1 MQLRKKEI
9 QSILIVAFIAALIF
23 SFNEWGIKN
32 FSVIIGLQN
41 LLLAFIFCLIIY
53 TVHAF
58 SQKLTANFFEHEVEF
73 THISIKKKI
82 KEIHRSITIPIGPL
96 ITFFITLISNGK
108 FIFLILN
115 SFDLKSNKTNRLGR
129 KWTNIKDFEEAQIA
143 LAGPLSDILLLILFK
158 LLLPLSF
165 VFSKG
170 MFIASTI
177 AIFNML
183 PLPKVDGSRIFFGS
197 RPLYVASLIFIIIF
211 VILIFQ
217 LSIIQTLILALI
229 LSLVVGILYLYK
241 LNN

>member
-9 QSILIVAFIAALIF
+9 QSILIVAFIAAFIF
-23 SFNEWGIKN
+23 SFNEWGIEN
-32 FSVIIGLQN
+32 FNITLGIQN
-41 LLLAFIFCLIIY
+41 LILAFVFCLIIY

-58 SQKLTANFFEHEVEF
+58 SQKFTANFYDHDVEF
-73 THISIKKKI
+73 TYISMKKKI
-82 KEIHRSITIPIGPL
+82 AEIRKTINIPIGPL
-96 ITFFITLISNGK
+96 LTLLITLISNGK

-115 SFDLKSNKTNRLGR
+115 SFNLKTNKTRRLGH
-129 KWTNIKDFEEAQIA
+129 KWVNIKEFEEAQIA
-143 LAGPLSDILLLILFK
+143 LAGPLSNILILILFK
-158 LLLPLSF
+158 ILTPLSG

-183 PLPKVDGSRIFFGS
+183 PIPKVDGSRIFFGS

-217 LSIIQTLILALI
+217 LSVLQTLILALL
-229 LSLVVGILYLYK
+229 LSLIIGGIYLYK

>member
-9 QSILIVAFIAALIF
+9 QSILIVAFIAAFIF
-23 SFNEWGIKN
+23 SFNEWGIEN
-32 FSVIIGLQN
+32 FNITLGIQN
-41 LLLAFIFCLIIY
+41 LILAFVFCLIIY

-58 SQKLTANFFEHEVEF
+58 SQKFTANFYDHDVEF
-73 THISIKKKI
+73 TYISMKKKI
-82 KEIHRSITIPIGPL
+82 AEIRKTITIPIGPL
-96 ITFFITLISNGK
+96 LTLLITLISNGK

-115 SFDLKSNKTNRLGR
+115 SFNLKTNKTRRLGH
-129 KWTNIKDFEEAQIA
+129 KWVNIKEFEEAQIA
-143 LAGPLSDILLLILFK
+143 LAGPLSNILILILFK
-158 LLLPLSF
+158 ILTPLSG
-165 VFSKG
+165 VFSRG

-183 PLPKVDGSRIFFGS
+183 PIPKVDGSRIFFGS

-217 LSIIQTLILALI
+217 LSVLQTLILALL
-229 LSLVVGILYLYK
+229 LSLIIGGIYLYK

>member
-9 QSILIVAFIAALIF
+9 QSILIVAFIAAFIF
-23 SFNEWGIKN
+23 SFNEWGIEN
-32 FSVIIGLQN
+32 FNITLGIQN
-41 LLLAFIFCLIIY
+41 LILAFVFCLIIY

-58 SQKLTANFFEHEVEF
+58 SQKFTANFYDHDVEF
-73 THISIKKKI
+73 TYISMKKKI
-82 KEIHRSITIPIGPL
+82 AEIRKTINIPIGPL
-96 ITFFITLISNGK
+96 LTLLITLISNGK

-115 SFDLKSNKTNRLGR
+115 SFNLKTNKTRRLGH
-129 KWTNIKDFEEAQIA
+129 KWVNIKEFEEAQIA
-143 LAGPLSDILLLILFK
+143 LAGPLSNILILILFK
-158 LLLPLSF
+158 ILTPLSG

-183 PLPKVDGSRIFFGS
+183 PIPKVDGSRIFFGS

-217 LSIIQTLILALI
+217 LSVLQTLILTSL
-229 LSLVVGILYLYK
+229 LSLIIGGIYLYK